1 MIRQLSLTRSHN
13 WLLLHLSIDL
23 QEHENSCKIDIMI
36 SKHRKNFERSKT
48 AINILPYLFQPL
60 QNILPG
66 AITAD
71 FFQQAI
77 RQAQEATT
85 GNQVKSNNTK
95 N

>member
-1 MIRQLSLTRSHN
+1 
-13 WLLLHLSIDL
+13 
-23 QEHENSCKIDIMI
+23 MI
-36 SKHRKNFERSKT
+36 SKHRKNIERSKT

-95 N
+95 NEQTLHHVHAAFKAYINALIFLWFIHI